1 MDDFRGKKKTQKK
14 RKELGKKRDK
24 SDRKKAEIG
33 SILYAGEGLGFKGL
47 GSFRPFKVQGPLGPS
62 KKKRKKHAKRKPN
75 SQEDE
80 TKLLVPNAQYHKFRL
95 AIIQIENVPCN
106 SKK

>member
-47 GSFRPFKVQGPLGPS
+47 GSFRPFKV
-62 KKKRKKHAKRKPN
+62 
-75 SQEDE
+75 
-80 TKLLVPNAQYHKFRL
+80 
-95 AIIQIENVPCN
+95 
-106 SKK
+106 